1 MTATNFTLAI
11 LAAAAWGTATLAQSH
26 PEFVDSV
33 AVAVEAQTPTPPPG
47 RNTSQNPP
55 PPAAP
60 APPPPPAAP
69 APPAPAAPA
78 PRGRTAEP
86 PPPPPPPP
94 PGEARAT
101 APRRQGQ
108 PINIRVDATVTD
120 QQGNVAPIKKT
131 VSVVVADSSSGSV
144 RTLSTFSAGV
154 GNVPLNMDADATL
167 LPDGKL
173 RLSLRL
179 QYDLPSP
186 VMLGR
191 SGGAEERQPIR
202 TSIVESLNVVLEN
215 GKSIVAAQSADP
227 VSDRQVLLEVKAT
240 VLR

>member
-1 MTATNFTLAI
+1 MTAARFALAI
-11 LAAAAWGTATLAQSH
+11 LAAAACGTATLAQSH
-26 PEFVDSV
+26 PEFVESV
-33 AVAVEAQTPTPPPG
+33 AVAVEAQTTAPAPG
-47 RNTSQNPP
+47 RNTSQNPTP
-55 PPAAP
+55 PGTAAP
-60 APPPPPAAP
+60 GA
-69 APPAPAAPA
+69 
-78 PRGRTAEP
+78 RGRTAEEP

-94 PGEARAT
+94 PGEGRVT

-108 PINIRVDATVTD
+108 PVNIRVDATVTD

-131 VSVVVADSSSGSV
+131 VSVVVADSSTGSV
-144 RTLSTFSAGV
+144 RTLSTFTLGGV
-154 GNVPLNMDADATL
+154 GNVPLNMDAEASL

-179 QYDLPSP
+179 QYDLPSA

-191 SGGAEERQPIR
+191 PGGGEERQPVK

-227 VSDRQVLLEVKAT
+227 VSDRQVVLEVKAT
-240 VLR
+240 ILR